1 MSANTNFLS
10 SLTKELTDGVYFGR
24 YNELR
29 FGPARSEEMDSLKGR
44 LSRIERGV
52 KTRARRQIARTLG
65 RNITSKYVS
74 RTARAIRRLT
84 KNPSVDRLAELLV
97 DLDDHEQAWGA
108 FADERSRKVYIR
120 LLALRA
126 LGPPHV
132 RLPLDDAKYWQ
143 DYDIASSCEPMGDPL
158 PGGLGFLLCLFD
170 LRPFGY
176 NLTVRCRAGSLLA
189 HCLQRQYELIRP
201 EGRVT
206 IEEGDVVIDGGAA
219 WGETALMFS
228 AKTGPAGRVVA
239 VECVP
244 EVLSVFYENM
254 ALNPSD
260 GERIDLVNQA
270 LWDVCDETV
279 IFEEDGPASKVL
291 GVAGRA
297 NTGTTHTTVTI
308 DELVRRFE
316 LPKVDFIKMDIE
328 GSELAALVGASD
340 TLRRFRPKLA
350 VSAYHKPEDL
360 HVLPL
365 YLSGLGL
372 GYRLFLDHFSNH
384 FEESVLFAVVD

>member
-1 MSANTNFLS
+1 
-10 SLTKELTDGVYFGR
+10 
-24 YNELR
+24 
-29 FGPARSEEMDSLKGR
+29 
-44 LSRIERGV
+44 
-52 KTRARRQIARTLG
+52 
-65 RNITSKYVS
+65 
-74 RTARAIRRLT
+74 
-84 KNPSVDRLAELLV
+84 
-97 DLDDHEQAWGA
+97 
-108 FADERSRKVYIR
+108 
-120 LLALRA
+120 
-126 LGPPHV
+126 
-132 RLPLDDAKYWQ
+132 
-143 DYDIASSCEPMGDPL
+143 
-158 PGGLGFLLCLFD
+158 
-170 LRPFGY
+170 
-176 NLTVRCRAGSLLA
+176 
-189 HCLQRQYELIRP
+189 
-201 EGRVT
+201 VT